1 MAAALEAEAV
11 TVAVE
16 DGAGASRTPVAQVE
30 FSGHVALV
38 QLSEPGR
45 HAHIQKERW
54 LMSANLLQQGDR
66 VYHPMYGFG
75 VVESLTARDQADYY
89 GIRLSDGT
97 VLSVPVARAEGLGLR
112 PIANS
117 LTTVVAGLRSTA
129 RPLPNDDRERAIQL
143 KARWQ
148 APQPTA
154 LTQAVRDLLGRSR
167 TSHLTPADKRWLTS
181 ACERLSTEVALVD
194 GIDLTQ
200 ARAAIQQEIDRFKL
214 KVSVL
219 QPTA

>member
-1 MAAALEAEAV
+1 
-11 TVAVE
+11 
-16 DGAGASRTPVAQVE
+16 
-30 FSGHVALV
+30 
-38 QLSEPGR
+38 
-45 HAHIQKERW
+45 
-54 LMSANLLQQGDR
+54 MSMHLLQPGDR

-75 VVESLTARDQADYY
+75 VIESLTARDQADYY

-129 RPLPNDDRERAIQL
+129 RPLPDDDRERAIQL

-181 ACERLSTEVALVD
+181 ACERLSTEAAWVD
-194 GIDLTQ
+194 AIEPRE
-200 ARAAIQQEIDRFKL
+200 ARAAIQQEIERFKIKL
-214 KVSVL
+214 PSL
-219 QPTA
+219 QPAT